1 MELDKFH
8 VFYGSLSPVYHRYA
22 VAGSDERIG
31 RGLINSAHAAGRHE
45 GDFGEEC
52 IYLTGFQIEHISS
65 VTFDVGSLPR
75 NGYSEMVLRK
85 NLDGEMLFENS
96 DVGVLFDSPYQTV
109 LNFRTRVI
117 LVVQDAKFGMSAFPV
132 KVEFPFFVFI
142 EIDPPADEFFDL
154 RRSFFYDF
162 LDCGAVAEPVAGDHR
177 VFDMFLKVVYQR
189 VGYRGYATLCEI
201 GICLLQ
207 FCFAYER
214 HFSFVCYFQG
224 KTHSGYPGTDD

>member
-52 IYLTGFQIEHISS
+52 IYLTGFQIEHISA

-75 NGYSEMVLRK
+75 NSYSEVVLRK

-96 DVGVLFDSPYQTV
+96 DVGVLFDSPYQAV
-109 LNFRTRVI
+109 LNFRTRVV
-117 LVVQDAKFGMSAFPV
+117 LVVQDAKFGMSAFPM
-132 KVEFPFFVFI
+132 KVEFSFFVFNF
-142 EIDPPADEFFDL
+142 AL
-154 RRSFFYDF
+154 TSTR
-162 LDCGAVAEPVAGDHR
+162 
-177 VFDMFLKVVYQR
+177 
-189 VGYRGYATLCEI
+189 
-201 GICLLQ
+201 
-207 FCFAYER
+207 CF
-214 HFSFVCYFQG
+214 
-224 KTHSGYPGTDD
+224 P